1 MLCGTHRLA
10 LALGAIVSMTS
21 AGSAA
26 CTDHTFDPCPER
38 VSGYALEV
46 DPRSGRTWLK
56 EAKVAAADTSSST
69 LGRLSAAAKKV
80 PPGSLA
86 KAQAPPSP
94 EPKPAAAATPSAPE
108 LEQARDEPQAQRQLK
123 KAPRMAEWHTQ
134 VRRYRKPLK

>member
-94 EPKPAAAATPSAPE
+94 EAAATPPAPE
-108 LEQARDEPQAQRQLK
+108 LEQAQEEPQAQRQLR